1 MDITVNKD
9 AKFSGCRAY
18 RYALWRTWDISKPY
32 ALFIGLNP
40 STADEVEDDP
50 TLRRCIDFSK
60 SWGYGGV
67 YMANL
72 FAYCATQPEV
82 MKKAVAPIG
91 PENDAWITQLAST
104 AGVVIA
110 AWGNEGNFAGRSV
123 QVRKM
128 LPKMRC
134 LKMNKTGEPAHPLY
148 QPKSAMP
155 ISMSMPT
162 RGRD

>member
-1 MDITVNKD
+1 MDITVNKG

-110 AWGNEGNFAGRSV
+110 AWGN
-123 QVRKM
+123 
-128 LPKMRC
+128 
-134 LKMNKTGEPAHPLY
+134 
-148 QPKSAMP
+148 
-155 ISMSMPT
+155 
-162 RGRD
+162 